1 MKMREPACVALQH
14 QGAKYVSQLLANKTP
29 QEQLEFWRQRTEAL
43 LLLQSQGRKDSDS
56 TKSGRGR

>member
-1 MKMREPACVALQH
+1 MKMREPACVVLQH

-43 LLLQSQGRKDSDS
+43 LLLQSQGPVKSDN
-56 TKSGRGR
+56 TK